1 MTEIKAVPG
10 EMENRTTIE
19 TAVTPK
25 SQFFE
30 NINMTSL

>member
-1 MTEIKAVPG
+1 MTKIKAVPD
-10 EMENRTTIE
+10 EMEKRTTIE
-19 TAVTPK
+19 TSLTPK